1 MTPAS
6 VLSIMNDTTQS
17 THPRPGVLSLWRRF
31 LNQLE
36 TYNQTFCKILL
47 YIVATKYRYLCQS

>member
-17 THPRPGVLSLWRRF
+17 TQSTHPRPGVRSLWRRF

-36 TYNQTFCKILL
+36 T
-47 YIVATKYRYLCQS
+47 